1 MKAIQTT
8 DPALIKTIANIIT
21 TQILSL
27 SQKTGKG
34 IREIISEQNLI
45 KLARLFQTKQINNQG
60 VVTALEHSV
69 NHFEQD
75 INVSVQKLGLIQVS
89 DDKSVLEFV
98 KQVIQQNPS
107 QTEQYRQG
115 KTTILGFLVGQGMK
129 ISGGKGNPVKLKELL
144 MDELE
149 GS

>member
-89 DDKSVLEFV
+89 DDKSILEFV

-129 ISGGKGNPVKLKELL
+129 ISGGKGNPAKLKELL
-144 MDELE
+144 IDELE